1 MNKTFT
7 QKSKIELDNNYYLEP
22 DGDNGIVLI
31 FSEMRKR
38 DKTVKENGKT
48 IKTGEQEDYLYES
61 RTYHTRIAQSLR
73 YYVEKTLNSSKT
85 LEDIIQKE
93 DKLLKI
99 ITKLDEEFSQF

>member
-1 MNKTFT
+1 MNKAFT
-7 QKSKIELDNNYYLEP
+7 QQTKIVLDDKYYIEP
-22 DGDNGIVLI
+22 DGDNGIVLV

-61 RTYHTRIAQSLR
+61 RTYHTRIAQSLM

-99 ITKLDEEFSQF
+99 IEDLDQNFKQF

>member
-1 MNKTFT
+1 MNKAFSEQT
-7 QKSKIELDNNYYLEP
+7 KIVLDDKYYIEP
-22 DGDNGIVLI
+22 DGDNGIVLV

-73 YYVEKTLNSSKT
+73 YYVEKTLNSSRT
-85 LEDIIQKE
+85 LYEIIQKE

-99 ITKLDEEFSQF
+99 IEDLDQNFKQF